1 MRTIVL
7 SASVLLLLTAPSA
20 SRLTA
25 QIAADTDVVH
35 QLARADSLYR
45 DRSFAG
51 SAEAYAAALRRAA
64 EGTAER
70 EKALRGLALARLGEG
85 RAEEALELFGQTRE
99 LARARGDRAAEL
111 SAVQGIGSSEKSLG
125 RHRHAIE
132 AALEAIEIARELGD
146 PVREA
151 YLWNNVAG
159 AHTFMGDHARAIE
172 AYGHS
177 LALVPDDDPYLDRIT
192 AGLAAS
198 HKGRAEFAR
207 AEELYL
213 RAREINLRTGDRYT
227 TGIIHDG
234 LGGLY
239 ALTGRNDE
247 ALAEYGAALASTRAT
262 GARAAEGFTLEHMA
276 AVRVKLGDTAG
287 ALADAEAALAIQRET
302 GDRSGE
308 ADALA
313 LLAELALEAGDA
325 ESAIALYREALAVA
339 RQSNLKTRV
348 ADAGTG
354 LAAALLAAGRAPD
367 ALVAADDALA
377 AARASGNPDLAARAG
392 HRRAAALR
400 ALGQPALA
408 RAQLETAIAGI
419 EGVRAALAVDPAKI
433 GFLEDRVEVFHALV
447 DLLAE
452 MDEPLAALAAAER
465 ARARALADL
474 LAGRIEPDGEA
485 GAALARV
492 RDAEIDARAE
502 SGEAEDGLLALR
514 GVGPIETAMAALQ
527 DADEDLASLVAARA
541 LTGPEIVD
549 LARSSGST
557 LVEYLVTED
566 ALHVWVVSPEG
577 AVHAHR
583 EPVGRD
589 ELRAAVDRIRRTW
602 EEAVIAGLPAG
613 SEAGAELAALH
624 AMVVAPIALWLPSD
638 PEAVVT
644 LVAHDALLLVPFAAL
659 PDAAGRPLVER
670 HALSTAPSLTVLAR
684 LGRRDPAP
692 RALEWFALGDPVP
705 PDDAGLGR
713 LPWTAREV
721 ERAAGRFPA
730 GDSRVLT
737 GEAAS
742 EAALRALAPA
752 ARIIHVAAHGAIS
765 DWEPMAS
772 AILLSPGDG
781 HDGWL
786 RASEVFGLALDAELV
801 VLSGCSTGLG
811 KLSGEGLLGLSRAF
825 LYAGAD
831 ELLVSLW
838 DVSDRATAELMD
850 AFYAARAAGLSD
862 PAALREA
869 QLSLRALYPH
879 PFLWAGFSLV
889 GRAP

>member
-1 MRTIVL
+1 VRTIVG
-7 SASVLLLLTAPSA
+7 SFALLLLATLSA

-25 QIAADTDVVH
+25 QDAVTTDVGDR
-35 QLARADSLYR
+35 LARADSLYR
-45 DRSFAG
+45 DRSYAG
-51 SAEAYAAALRRAA
+51 SAEAYAAALERTA
-64 EGTAER
+64 EGTPER
-70 EKALRGLALARLGEG
+70 EKATRGLALARLGEG
-85 RAEEALELFGQTRE
+85 RAEEALVLFERTRE
-99 LARARGDRAAEL
+99 LARTRGDRAAEL
-111 SAVQGIGSSEKSLG
+111 LAIQGIGSCEKSLG
-125 RHRHAIE
+125 RHRAAIA
-132 AALEAIEIARELGD
+132 AALEAIEIAREIGE

-172 AYGHS
+172 AYGRS
-177 LALVPDDDPYLDRIT
+177 LALVPEDDPYRDRIT
-192 AGLAAS
+192 AGLAAA

-213 RAREINLRTGDRYT
+213 RAREINRRTGDRYT
-227 TGIIHDG
+227 AGIIHDG

-247 ALAEYGAALASTRAT
+247 ALAEYTAALESTRLT

-276 AVRVKLGDTAG
+276 GLRAKLGDAAG
-287 ALADAEAALAIQRET
+287 ARADAEAALVIQRET

-313 LLAELALEAGDA
+313 LLAELRLEAG
-325 ESAIALYREALAVA
+325 ETERAIALYREALAVA
-339 RQSNLKTRV
+339 SESDLKTRL

-354 LAAALLAAGRAPD
+354 LAAALLVGGRAPD

-377 AARASGNPDLAARAG
+377 VARASGNPDLAARAG

-400 ALGQPALA
+400 AIGRPAEA

-419 EGVRAALAVDPAKI
+419 EGVRAALTADPAKI

-452 MDEPLAALAAAER
+452 TGEPLAALAAAER

-474 LAGRIEPDGEA
+474 LAGRIEPAGEA
-485 GAALARV
+485 GTALTRL
-492 RDAEIDARAE
+492 REAEIDARPE
-502 SGEAEDGLLALR
+502 SGEADGDITALR
-514 GVGPIETAMAALQ
+514 GAGSLDAAMAALG
-527 DADEDLASLVAARA
+527 DADEGLASLIEADA
-541 LTGPEIVD
+541 LTGPEIVS
-549 LARSSGST
+549 LARSSAST
-557 LVEYLVTED
+557 LVEYLVTAD

-589 ELRAAVDRIRRTW
+589 QLRAAVERIRRTW
-602 EEAVIAGLPAG
+602 EEAVVTGLPPG
-613 SEAGAELAALH
+613 SEGAAELAALH
-624 AMVVAPIALWLPSD
+624 ALVVAPIEAWLPAD

-644 LVAHDALLLVPFAAL
+644 LVPHDALLLAPFAAL
-659 PDAAGRPLVER
+659 PDRAGRPLIER
-670 HALSTAPSLTVLAR
+670 HALSTAPSLTVLAQ
-684 LGRRDPAP
+684 LVTDAPA
-692 RALEWFALGDPVP
+692 RQGLEWLALGNPVP
-705 PDDAGLGR
+705 PADAGLGR
-713 LPWTAREV
+713 LPWTADEV
-721 ERAAGRFPA
+721 ERAAVRFPA
-730 GDSRVLT
+730 DGRRVLI
-737 GEAAS
+737 GSAAS
-742 EAALRALAPA
+742 EANLRALGPT
-752 ARIIHVAAHGAIS
+752 ARIVHLAAHGAVS
-765 DWEPMAS
+765 DWEPLAS

-781 HDGWL
+781 QDGWL
-786 RASEVFGLALDAELV
+786 RVSEVFGLALDAELV

-811 KLSGEGLLGLSRAF
+811 KLTGEGFLGLSRAF

-850 AFYAARAAGLSD
+850 AFYAARATGASD
-862 PAALREA
+862 PVALREA
-869 QLSLRALYPH
+869 QLVLRDRYPH

-889 GRAP
+889 GRAR

>member
-1 MRTIVL
+1 M
-7 SASVLLLLTAPSA
+7 
-20 SRLTA
+20 
-25 QIAADTDVVH
+25 VH
-35 QLARADSLYR
+35 RLARADSLYR

-51 SAEAYAAALRRAA
+51 SAEAYSAALERTA
-64 EGTAER
+64 EGTPER
-70 EKALRGLALARLGEG
+70 EKAIRGLALARLGEG
-85 RAEEALELFGQTRE
+85 RAEEALALFGQTRE
-99 LARARGDRAAEL
+99 LARERGDREAEL
-111 SAVQGIGSSEKSLG
+111 LAIMGIGSSEKSLG
-125 RHRHAIE
+125 RHRPAIE
-132 AALEAIEIARELGD
+132 AALEAIEIARELGNA
-146 PVREA
+146 VREG

-172 AYGHS
+172 AYGRS
-177 LALVPDDDPYLDRIT
+177 LALVPDDDPFLDRIT

-227 TGIIHDG
+227 TGMIHDG
-234 LGGLY
+234 LGGIY

-247 ALAEYGAALASTRAT
+247 ALAEYGAALESTRAT

-276 AVRVKLGDTAG
+276 DLRAKLGDAAG
-287 ALADAEAALAIQRET
+287 ARADAEAALAIQRET

-313 LLAELALEAGDA
+313 LLAELALDAG
-325 ESAIALYREALAVA
+325 ETERAIALYREALAVA
-339 RQSNLKTRV
+339 RESNLKSRE

-354 LAAALLAAGRAPD
+354 LAAALLVAGRAPD
-367 ALVAADDALA
+367 ALAAADAALA
-377 AARASGNPDLAARAG
+377 AARATGNPDLAAHAG

-400 ALGQPALA
+400 ALGQPAEA

-419 EGVRAALAVDPAKI
+419 EGVRAALAADPAKI
-433 GFLEDRVEVFHALV
+433 GFLEERMEVFHALV

-452 MDEPLAALAAAER
+452 TGEPLAALAAAER

-474 LAGRIEPDGEA
+474 LAGRIEPEGEA
-485 GAALARV
+485 GAALARL
-492 RDAEIDARAE
+492 RDAEIDARPE
-502 SGEAEDGLLALR
+502 SGEVDGDLLALR
-514 GVGPIETAMAALQ
+514 GAGPLEAAMAALH
-527 DADEDLASLVAARA
+527 DADEDLASLVTARA

-557 LVEYLVTED
+557 LVEYLVMKD
-566 ALHVWVVSPEG
+566 ALHVWIVSPAG

-589 ELRAAVDRIRRTW
+589 ELRAAVQRIRRTW
-602 EEAVIAGLPAG
+602 EEAVPAGLPAG
-613 SEAGAELAALH
+613 SEAAAELAALH
-624 AMVVAPIALWLPSD
+624 ALVVAPIEAWLPAD

-644 LVAHDALLLVPFAAL
+644 LVPHDALLLVPFAAL
-659 PDAAGRPLVER
+659 PDADGEPLIER

-684 LGRRDPAP
+684 LGARAHAP
-692 RALEWFALGDPVP
+692 RVLEWLALGDPVP
-705 PDDAGLGR
+705 PADAGLGR

-730 GDSRVLT
+730 ESRRVLT

-742 EAALRALAPA
+742 EATLRAFAPG
-752 ARIIHVAAHGAIS
+752 ARVVHVAAHGAIS
-765 DWEPMAS
+765 DWEPLAS

-786 RASEVFGLALDAELV
+786 RASEVFGLGLDADLV

-831 ELLVSLW
+831 QLLVSLW

-850 AFYAARAAGLSD
+850 AFYAARAAGRSD
-862 PAALREA
+862 PAALRAA
-869 QLSLRALYPH
+869 QLDVRARYPH